1 MLASAVQDALSEASF
16 PDAGNERS
24 GGEADAGAVMVRKM
38 KRGLGAG
45 GQKGATAVEFAF
57 VFPVFFLLFYGLLMY
72 GLIFLMRLGLQ
83 HAAED
88 GARAALRYP
97 ATSCAV
103 ALGRVCTATEKVQYQ
118 FNARLGAAYQVAAFQ
133 ARWMDFQA
141 GSPLTVTTRICQ
153 VGQDCAAAGTA
164 LSCAEPGCDASMDV
178 VTGTA
183 PICGADA
190 ATSCQIMITVSYDY
204 ARVPFIP
211 ALPGFGLLAPNRLTG
226 QARMLLDGRALSS

>member
-1 MLASAVQDALSEASF
+1 MLASTVQGALSEVSF
-16 PDAGNERS
+16 PDGGDERAG
-24 GGEADAGAVMVRKM
+24 GKADAGAVMVRKM
-38 KRGLGAG
+38 TGGLGAG

-103 ALGRVCTATEKVQYQ
+103 ALGRTCTATEQSQYQ
-118 FNARLGAAYQVAAFQ
+118 FNARLGAAYQVAALQ
-133 ARWMDFQA
+133 ARWMDFQN
-141 GSPLTVTTRICQ
+141 GNPLTITTRICQ
-153 VGQDCAAAGTA
+153 VGQDCATAGIA
-164 LSCAEPGCDASMDV
+164 LACAEPGCAASMDA

-183 PICGADA
+183 PVCGADFA
-190 ATSCQIMITVSYDY
+190 SSCQIMITVSYDY

-211 ALPGFGLLAPNRLTG
+211 SLPGFGLLAPDTLIG